1 LSSLSSNMGRV
12 AIITDSA
19 SCLPTGLQ
27 DRYGIETVSLRYQFG
42 DSSYLDNVSLSAD
55 EFYAL
60 LKASRRLPTTASPG
74 PGPFLEAFRQARCR
88 GAQEM
93 LCIVTGST
101 LTSTYS
107 VACQGAE
114 LAQQEL
120 PDARIRVMDSRS
132 AAASLG
138 FVALAAARAADNGGT
153 LEEAIAAA
161 QDLVPR
167 IHMIGM
173 LDTLDYLAKGG
184 RVPRLAAWF
193 SSMIQIKP
201 LFGFYNGRVSQLGAV
216 RTRRRALARLSVL
229 MRQRLTPGASLH
241 VAVFHSRSSHDAE
254 QLARQV
260 EREFQPAELYVTEF
274 SQVMS
279 IHSGPGLVGFA
290 FYDEP

>member
-1 LSSLSSNMGRV
+1 MGRV

-19 SCLPTGLQ
+19 SCLPPTLRE
-27 DRYGIETVSLRYQFG
+27 RYAIETVPLRYQFG
-42 DSSYLDNVSLSAD
+42 KSSYADDVSLSAD

-74 PGPFLEAFRQARCR
+74 PGIFLEAFRQAHCR

-101 LTSTYS
+101 LTATYGA
-107 VACQGAE
+107 ACQGAE

-120 PDARIRVMDSRS
+120 PHARIRVLDSRS

-138 FVALAAARAADNGGT
+138 FVVLAAARTADCGGT
-153 LEEAIAAA
+153 LDDAIAAA

-167 IHMIGM
+167 VHMIGM

-184 RVPRLAAWF
+184 RVPRLTAWL
-193 SSMIQIKP
+193 SSVIQIKP
-201 LFGFYNGRVSQLGAV
+201 LFGFYDSRVSQLGAV
-216 RTRRRALARLSVL
+216 RTRRHALTRLLHL
-229 MRQRLTPGASLH
+229 MRQRLSPDKPLH
-241 VAVFHSRSSHDAE
+241 VAVFHARSLPEAE
-254 QLARQV
+254 QLAHQV
-260 EREFQPAELYVTEF
+260 EQEYQPVELYIAEF

-279 IHSGPGLVGFA
+279 IHSGPGLVGLA
-290 FYDEP
+290 FYNEP

>member
-1 LSSLSSNMGRV
+1 MGSV

-19 SCLPTGLQ
+19 SCLPPTLRE
-27 DRYGIETVSLRYQFG
+27 RYAIETVPHHYQFG
-42 DSSYLDNVSLSAD
+42 KCSYADNVSLTAD

-60 LKASRRLPTTASPG
+60 LKASRHLPTTSSPG
-74 PGPFLEAFRQARCR
+74 PGIFLEAFRQARCR

-93 LCIVTGST
+93 LCIVTGSAF
-101 LTSTYS
+101 TSTYS

-120 PDARIRVMDSRS
+120 PHARIRVMDSRS

-138 FVALAAARAADNGGT
+138 FVALAAARAAASGGT
-153 LEEAIAAA
+153 LDDAIAAA

-167 IHMIGM
+167 IHMIGV

-184 RVPRLAAWF
+184 RVPRIAAWF

-216 RTRRRALARLSVL
+216 RTRRRALARLLIL
-229 MRQRLTPGASLH
+229 MRQRSNPGTPLH
-241 VAVFHSRSSHDAE
+241 VAVFHSRSFRDAE
-254 QLARQV
+254 QLAHQV
-260 EREFQPAELYVTEF
+260 QQEFQPVELYVTEF

-279 IHSGPGLVGFA
+279 IHSGPGLVGLA

>member
-1 LSSLSSNMGRV
+1 MGSV

-19 SCLPTGLQ
+19 SCLPTGIQ
-27 DRYGIETVSLRYQFG
+27 DRYGIETVSLHYQFG
-42 DSSYLDNVSLSAD
+42 TNSYLDNVSLSAE

-60 LKASRRLPTTASPG
+60 LKSSRRLPTTASPG
-74 PGPFLEAFRQARCR
+74 PGVFLEAFRQARCR

-93 LCIVTGST
+93 LCIVTGSAF
-101 LTSTYS
+101 TSTYS
-107 VACQGAE
+107 AACQGAE

-138 FVALAAARAADNGGT
+138 FVALAAARAADSGGT
-153 LEEAIAAA
+153 LDDAIAAA
-161 QDLVPR
+161 QDLAPR

-184 RVPRLAAWF
+184 RVPRVAAWF
-193 SSMIQIKP
+193 SSMVQIKP
-201 LFGFYNGRVSQLGAV
+201 VFGFYNGRVSQLGAV
-216 RTRRRALARLSVL
+216 RTRRRALAHLLALMRRRLSPG
-229 MRQRLTPGASLH
+229 TPLH
-241 VAVFHSRSSHDAE
+241 VAVFHSRSFREAE

-260 EREFQPAELYVTEF
+260 QLEFQPVELYVTEF

-279 IHSGPGLVGFA
+279 IHSGPGLVGLA

>member
-1 LSSLSSNMGRV
+1 MGRV

-27 DRYGIETVSLRYQFG
+27 DRYGIETVSLCYQFG
-42 DSSYLDNVSLSAD
+42 ANSYLDNVSLSAE

-74 PGPFLEAFRQARCR
+74 PGVFLEAFRRAHCR
-88 GAQEM
+88 GTQEM
-93 LCIVTGST
+93 LCIVTGSAF
-101 LTSTYS
+101 TSTYT
-107 VACQGAE
+107 VACRGAE

-120 PDARIRVMDSRS
+120 PDAQIRVMDSRS

-138 FVALAAARAADNGGT
+138 FLALAAARAAENGGT
-153 LEEAIAAA
+153 LDDAIAAA

-184 RVPRLAAWF
+184 RVPKMAAWL

-201 LFGFYNGRVSQLGAV
+201 VFGFYNGRVSQLGAV
-216 RTRRRALARLSVL
+216 RTRSRALAHLLDL
-229 MRQRLTPGASLH
+229 MRQRLSRGTPLH
-241 VAVFHSRSSHDAE
+241 VTVFHSRSFHDAE
-254 QLARQV
+254 LLAQQV
-260 EREFQPAELYVTEF
+260 QQEFHPVELYVTEF

-279 IHSGPGLVGFA
+279 IHSGPGLVGLA

>member
-1 LSSLSSNMGRV
+1 MGRV

-27 DRYGIETVSLRYQFG
+27 DRYGIETVSLSYQFG
-42 DSSYLDNVSLSAD
+42 SSSYLDNVSLSAD

-74 PGPFLEAFRQARCR
+74 PGPFLEVFRQAYGR

-101 LTSTYS
+101 LTSTHRA
-107 VACQGAE
+107 ACQGAE
-114 LAQQEL
+114 LAQEEL
-120 PDARIRVMDSRS
+120 PDARIRVLDSRC

-138 FVALAAARAADNGGT
+138 FVVLAAARVADSGGS
-153 LEEAIAAA
+153 LEDAVAAA
-161 QDLVPR
+161 QDVVPR
-167 IHMIGM
+167 AHMVGM

-184 RVPRLAAWF
+184 RVPRVTAWL
-193 SSMIQIKP
+193 SSLVQVKP
-201 LFGFYNGRVSQLGAV
+201 LFGFYEGRVSQLGAV
-216 RTRRRALARLSVL
+216 RTRGRALTRLLDL
-229 MRQRLTPGASLH
+229 MRRHLNGSRPLH
-241 VAVFHSRSSHDAE
+241 VAVFHSRSFLDAE
-254 QLARQV
+254 QLARRV
-260 EREFQPAELYVTEF
+260 EQEFQPAELYVTEF

-279 IHSGPGLVGFA
+279 IHSGPGLVGLA

>member
-1 LSSLSSNMGRV
+1 MGRV

-27 DRYGIETVSLRYQFG
+27 DRYGIETVSLSYQFG
-42 DSSYLDNVSLSAD
+42 SSSYLDNVSLSAD

-74 PGPFLEAFRQARCR
+74 PGPFLEVFRQAYGR

-101 LTSTYS
+101 LTSTHRA
-107 VACQGAE
+107 ACQGAE
-114 LAQQEL
+114 LAQEEL
-120 PDARIRVMDSRS
+120 PDARIRVLDSRC

-138 FVALAAARAADNGGT
+138 FVVLAAARVADSGGS
-153 LEEAIAAA
+153 LEDAVAAA
-161 QDLVPR
+161 QDVVPR
-167 IHMIGM
+167 AHMVGM

-184 RVPRLAAWF
+184 RVPRVTAWL
-193 SSMIQIKP
+193 SSLVQVKP
-201 LFGFYNGRVSQLGAV
+201 LFGFYEGRVSQLGAV
-216 RTRRRALARLSVL
+216 RTRGRALARLLDL
-229 MRQRLTPGASLH
+229 MRRHLNGSRPLH
-241 VAVFHSRSSHDAE
+241 VAVFHSRSFLDAE
-254 QLARQV
+254 QLARRV
-260 EREFQPAELYVTEF
+260 EQEFQPAELYVTEF

-279 IHSGPGLVGFA
+279 IHSGPGLVGLA

>member
-1 LSSLSSNMGRV
+1 MGRV

-19 SCLPTGLQ
+19 SCLPTGIQ
-27 DRYGIETVSLRYQFG
+27 DRYGIETVSLQYQFG
-42 DSSYLDNVSLSAD
+42 TSSYLDNVSLSAD

-60 LKASRRLPTTASPG
+60 LKSSRSLPTTASPG
-74 PGPFLEAFRQARCR
+74 PGVFLEAFRQAHCR
-88 GAQEM
+88 GANEM
-93 LCIVTGST
+93 LCIVTGSAF
-101 LTSTYS
+101 TSTYS

-138 FVALAAARAADNGGT
+138 FVALAAARAAENGGT
-153 LEEAIAAA
+153 LDDAIAAA
-161 QDLVPR
+161 QDLAPR

-184 RVPRLAAWF
+184 RVPRVAAWF

-201 LFGFYNGRVSQLGAV
+201 VFGFYNGRVSQLGAV
-216 RTRRRALARLSVL
+216 RTRRRALARLLVL
-229 MRQRLTPGASLH
+229 MRQRLNPGTPLH
-241 VAVFHSRSSHDAE
+241 VAVFHSRSFRDAE
-254 QLARQV
+254 QLAHQV
-260 EREFQPAELYVTEF
+260 QQEFQPAELYVTEF

-279 IHSGPGLVGFA
+279 IHSGPGLVGLA

>member
-1 LSSLSSNMGRV
+1 MGRV

-27 DRYGIETVSLRYQFG
+27 DRYGIETVSLSYQFG
-42 DSSYLDNVSLSAD
+42 SSSYLDNVSLSAD

-74 PGPFLEAFRQARCR
+74 PGPFLEAFRLAHSR

-101 LTSTYS
+101 LTSTHRA
-107 VACQGAE
+107 ACQGAE
-114 LAQQEL
+114 LAQEEL
-120 PDARIRVMDSRS
+120 PDARIRVLDSRC

-138 FVALAAARAADNGGT
+138 FVVLAAARVADSGGS
-153 LEEAIAAA
+153 LEDAVAAA
-161 QDLVPR
+161 QDVVPR
-167 IHMIGM
+167 AHMVGM

-184 RVPRLAAWF
+184 RVPRVTAWL
-193 SSMIQIKP
+193 SSLVQVKP
-201 LFGFYNGRVSQLGAV
+201 LFEFYEGRVSQLGAV
-216 RTRRRALARLSVL
+216 RTRGRALARLLDL
-229 MRQRLTPGASLH
+229 MRRHLNGGRPLH
-241 VAVFHSRSSHDAE
+241 VAVFHSRSFLDAE
-254 QLARQV
+254 QLARRV
-260 EREFQPAELYVTEF
+260 EQEFQPAELYVTEF

-279 IHSGPGLVGFA
+279 IHSGPGLVGLA

>member
-1 LSSLSSNMGRV
+1 MGSV

-19 SCLPTGLQ
+19 SCLPPTLRE
-27 DRYGIETVSLRYQFG
+27 RYAIETVPHHYQFG
-42 DSSYLDNVSLSAD
+42 KCSYADNVSLSAD

-74 PGPFLEAFRQARCR
+74 PGTFLEAFRQAHRR
-88 GAQEM
+88 GAQEI
-93 LCIVTGST
+93 LCIVTGSAF
-101 LTSTYS
+101 TSTYS

-138 FVALAAARAADNGGT
+138 FVALAAARAADSGGT
-153 LEEAIAAA
+153 LDDAVAAA

-167 IHMIGM
+167 VHMIGM

-184 RVPRLAAWF
+184 RVPRLAAWL

-201 LFGFYNGRVSQLGAV
+201 LIGFYNGRVSQLGAV
-216 RTRRRALARLSVL
+216 RTRRRALARLLDL
-229 MRQRLTPGASLH
+229 MRPRLKPDKPLH
-241 VAVFHSRSSHDAE
+241 VAVFHAGSLCEAE

-260 EREFQPAELYVTEF
+260 EQEYQPVELYIAEF

-279 IHSGPGLVGFA
+279 IHSGPGLVGLA
-290 FYDEP
+290 FYNEP